1 MAQVAIFL
9 DGAYLLELS
18 RREFRP
24 RVRVDYGKLA
34 GRIRDR
40 IAGDTAE
47 PLDILRTYYYDC
59 PPFRSQQPTPDEME
73 RYDRYQRFADALSNL
88 PRFEVRLGR
97 LQLQGRGPDGSPI
110 FRQKQ
115 VDLLLGLDL
124 ALLSGK
130 NRVSHVALVAGDG
143 DFVPAV
149 RVAKQEGAAVWLFHG
164 PRAGVGG
171 HPTYSRALYLEADAR
186 AEMDEAFMRSAER
199 AS

>member
-1 MAQVAIFL
+1 MAQVAVFL
-9 DGAYLLELS
+9 DGGYLRELS
-18 RREFRP
+18 RKEFR
-24 RVRVDYGKLA
+24 RVTVDYGKLA

-59 PPFRSQQPTPDEME
+59 PPFRSQQPTPEE
-73 RYDRYQRFADALSNL
+73 VEQYDRYQRFADALSHL

-97 LQLQGRGPDGSPI
+97 LQLQGRRPDGSPI
-110 FRQKQ
+110 LRQKQ

-124 ALLSGK
+124 AQLSGK
-130 NRVSHVALVAGDG
+130 QLSHVALVAGDG

-164 PRAGVGG
+164 PRAGANGR
-171 HPTYSRALYLEADAR
+171 PTFSRALYREADAR

>member
-1 MAQVAIFL
+1 MAQVAVFL
-9 DGAYLLELS
+9 DGGYLRELS
-18 RREFRP
+18 RKEFR
-24 RVRVDYGKLA
+24 RVTVDYGQLA
-34 GRIRDR
+34 GRIRAR
-40 IAGDTAE
+40 IAEDTVE

-59 PPFRSQQPTPDEME
+59 PPFRSRQPTPEEAE
-73 RYDRYQRFADALSNL
+73 RYGRYQRFADALKYL
-88 PRFEVRLGR
+88 PRFEVRLGW
-97 LQLQGRGPDGSPI
+97 LQLQGRRPDGSPI

-149 RVAKQEGAAVWLFHG
+149 RAAKQEGATVWLFHG
-164 PRAGVGG
+164 PRAGANGR
-171 HPTYSRALYLEADAR
+171 PTYSRALYREADAR
-186 AEMDEAFMRSAER
+186 AELDESFLRSAER

>member
-1 MAQVAIFL
+1 MAQVAVFL
-9 DGAYLLELS
+9 DGAYLRELS
-18 RREFRP
+18 RKEFRG
-24 RVRVDYGKLA
+24 VAVDYGQLA

-40 IAGDTAE
+40 IAEDTVE

-59 PPFRSQQPTPDEME
+59 PPFQSEPPTDEE
-73 RYDRYQRFADALSNL
+73 SRRYGNYRRFTRALSYL

-97 LQLQGRGPDGSPI
+97 LQLQGRRPDGSPI

-130 NRVSHVALVAGDG
+130 NQVTHVALVAGDG

-149 RVAKQEGAAVWLFHG
+149 RVAKQEGATVWLFHG
-164 PRAGVGG
+164 PRAGVNRR
-171 HPTYSRALYLEADAR
+171 PTFSRALYREADAR

>member
-24 RVRVDYGKLA
+24 RIRVDYGKLA

-40 IAGDTAE
+40 IAEDTVE

-73 RYDRYQRFADALSNL
+73 RYDGYQRFADALSHL
-88 PRFEVRLGR
+88 PRFEVRLGW
-97 LQLQGRGPDGSPI
+97 LQLQGRRPDGSQI

-149 RVAKQEGAAVWLFHG
+149 QAAKQEGATVWLFHG
-164 PRAGVGG
+164 PRAGANG
-171 HPTYSRALYLEADAR
+171 HPTYSRALYREADAR
-186 AEMDEAFMRSAER
+186 AELDEAFLRSVER